1 MSDPTKEQQADP
13 APEQKPLFSIGT
25 REYDIDAAVS
35 KITNA
40 DNHIS
45 TLEQERKADKARL
58 EELEAKLKSQSDL
71 EAKLDEALSRLG
83 NPQQGSSNQNTGST
97 DPVDIQELRNSL
109 LREAVQAAS
118 QTTSDLK
125 QQEIQQANTQA
136 NIDLAKK
143 KFGDQYEA
151 KLREEASKLGMSDA
165 DIQNLAKGGTETF
178 KRLFNLNVQ
187 ANPSDTSPTGS
198 VRSGFRSSTAPS
210 NLPDPT
216 KAFTAADRV
225 RLMQE
230 RLQAKAKQHGLI

>member
-1 MSDPTKEQQADP
+1 MSDPTNQDNADQA
-13 APEQKPLFSIGT
+13 QKPLFTIGT

-71 EAKLDEALSRLG
+71 EAKLDEALSKVG
-83 NPQQGSSNQNTGST
+83 QGSQGSSNQSAGST
-97 DPVDIQELRNSL
+97 DPVDIQELRRQVL
-109 LREAVQAAS
+109 TEAVKAAS
-118 QTTSDLK
+118 ETTSQMK
-125 QQEIQQANTQA
+125 QQEIQLANQQA
-136 NIDLAKK
+136 NIELAKK

-151 KLREEASKLGMSDA
+151 KLREEAQKLGMSDA
-165 DIQNLAKGGTETF
+165 DIQNLAMGGTETF
-178 KRLFNLNVQ
+178 KRLFNLNTQ
-187 ANPSDTSPTGS
+187 ASPSESSPTGS
-198 VRSGFRSSTAPS
+198 YRSGFRSSSVPS

-216 KAFTAADRV
+216 KAFTAADRT

-230 RLQAKAKQHGLI
+230 RLEAKLKQHGLN